1 MMSTEAE
8 KPLRKF
14 LKKVGHDHA
23 LVDLWWTGGADAV
36 LRDPRVADEVEALTP
51 DQIAA
56 LRDGD
61 LGLIK
66 AELDEEAR
74 TSGESYEDI
83 SAQGK
88 NWALV
93 RI

>member
-1 MMSTEAE
+1 MSSEAV

-14 LKKVGHDHA
+14 LKKVGNDHR

-36 LRDPRVADEVEALTP
+36 LRDPRVADEVKPLTD
-51 DQIAA
+51 DQLAA

-66 AELDEEAR
+66 TELDKEAR
-74 TSGESYEDI
+74 TAGEPDEDI
-83 SAQGK
+83 AALGK

>member
-1 MMSTEAE
+1 MSTEAE
-8 KPLRKF
+8 KPFRRF

-23 LVDLWWTGGADAV
+23 LVDFWWTYGADR
-36 LRDPRVADEVEALTP
+36 LLEDPRVADEVAALTL
-51 DQIAA
+51 DQLAA
-56 LRDGD
+56 LKDGD

-66 AELDEEAR
+66 VELDKEAR
-74 TSGESYEDI
+74 TAGEADEDI

-93 RI
+93 RV

>member
-1 MMSTEAE
+1 MSTEAE
-8 KPLRKF
+8 KPFRKF

-36 LRDPRVADEVEALTP
+36 LGDPRVEDEV
-51 DQIAA
+51 AA
-56 LRDGD
+56 LAPLQVAALKDGD

-66 AELDEEAR
+66 TELDKEAR
-74 TSGESYEDI
+74 TAGEANEDI
-83 SAQGK
+83 AALGK

-93 RI
+93 RV

>member
-1 MMSTEAE
+1 MSSEAV

-14 LKKVGHDHA
+14 LKKVGNDHR

-36 LRDPRVADEVEALTP
+36 LRDPSVEGEVADLTP
-51 DQIAA
+51 DHVAA

-66 AELDEEAR
+66 TELDKEAR
-74 TSGESYEDI
+74 TAGEADDDI
-83 SAQGK
+83 AVLGK

>member
-1 MMSTEAE
+1 MSTEAG

-14 LKKVGHDHA
+14 LKKVGNDHE
-23 LVDLWWTGGADAV
+23 LVDLWWTDGASAV
-36 LRDPRVADEVEALTP
+36 LGHPRVRAEVADLT
-51 DQIAA
+51 DDHLAA

-66 AELDEEAR
+66 TELDKEPRTAGEE
-74 TSGESYEDI
+74 DDDL
-83 SAQGK
+83 SALGK

>member
-1 MMSTEAE
+1 MSTEAE

-14 LKKVGHDHA
+14 LKKVGHDHD

-36 LRDPRVADEVEALTP
+36 LRDPRVEVEVADLKPEHVT
-51 DQIAA
+51 A

-66 AELDEEAR
+66 TELDKEAR
-74 TSGESYEDI
+74 AAGEGGGDI
-83 SAQGK
+83 TALGK

>member
-1 MMSTEAE
+1 MSTEAE

-23 LVDLWWTGGADAV
+23 LLDLWWTGGADAV
-36 LRDPRVADEVEALTP
+36 LGAPSVAAEVEALTP
-51 DQIAA
+51 DQLAA

-66 AELDEEAR
+66 AELDKEAR
-74 TSGESYEDI
+74 ISGEGYEEI

-93 RI
+93 RV

>member
-1 MMSTEAE
+1 MSTQAE
-8 KPLRKF
+8 KPFRKF
-14 LKKVGHDHA
+14 LKKVGHNHE
-23 LVDLWWTGGADAV
+23 LMDLWWTDGVERV
-36 LRDPRVADEVEALTP
+36 LQDPSVAAEVAALAP
-51 DQIAA
+51 GQLAA

-66 AELDEEAR
+66 TELDKEAR
-74 TSGESYEDI
+74 TAGETD
-83 SAQGK
+83 ADVAALGK

>member
-1 MMSTEAE
+1 MSTEAE

-23 LVDLWWTGGADAV
+23 LLDLWWTGGPDAV
-36 LRDPRVADEVEALTP
+36 LAAPSVAVEVEALTS
-51 DQIAA
+51 DQLAA

-66 AELDEEAR
+66 AELDKEAR
-74 TSGESYEDI
+74 TSGEAYEDI

>member
-1 MMSTEAE
+1 MNGGAD

-14 LKKVGHDHA
+14 LKKVGQDHR
-23 LVDLWWTGGADAV
+23 LVDLWWSDGPDAV
-36 LRDPRVADEVEALTP
+36 LQHADVAVEVAALTP
-51 DQIAA
+51 DQGAA

-66 AELDEEAR
+66 TELDKEAR
-74 TSGESYEDI
+74 TAGEDI
-83 SAQGK
+83 SALGK

>member
-1 MMSTEAE
+1 MSSEAE
-8 KPLRKF
+8 KPFRKF

-36 LRDPRVADEVEALTP
+36 LGDPRVEDEV
-51 DQIAA
+51 AA
-56 LRDGD
+56 LMPLQVAALKDGD

-66 AELDEEAR
+66 TELDKEAR
-74 TSGESYEDI
+74 TAGEADEDI
-83 SAQGK
+83 AALGK

>member
-1 MMSTEAE
+1 MSSEAE
-8 KPLRKF
+8 KYLRKF
-14 LKKVGHDHA
+14 LKKVGHNPE
-23 LVDLWWTGGADAV
+23 LVELWWTGGADAV
-36 LRDPRVADEVEALTP
+36 LGDPRVEHEVADLSA
-51 DQIAA
+51 DQVAA

-66 AELDEEAR
+66 TELDKEAR
-74 TSGESYEDI
+74 TAGEEDDDI
-83 SAQGK
+83 SALGK

>member
-1 MMSTEAE
+1 MSSEVE

-14 LKKVGHDHA
+14 LKKVGHNPE
-23 LVDLWWTGGADAV
+23 LVELWWTGGADAV
-36 LRDPRVADEVEALTP
+36 LGDPRVEDEVAALKP
-51 DQIAA
+51 DHFTA

-66 AELDEEAR
+66 TELDKEAR
-74 TSGESYEDI
+74 TAGEADEDI
-83 SAQGK
+83 SALGK

>member
-1 MMSTEAE
+1 MSSEAE
-8 KPLRKF
+8 KPLRRF

-23 LVDLWWTGGADAV
+23 LMDLWWTGGADAV
-36 LRDPRVADEVEALTP
+36 LRDPSVAVEVAALTD
-51 DQIAA
+51 DQLVA

-66 AELDEEAR
+66 AELDKEAR
-74 TSGESYEDI
+74 ISGETYEDI
-83 SAQGK
+83 AALGK

>member
-1 MMSTEAE
+1 MSTEAE

-14 LKKVGHDHA
+14 LKKVGNDHR
-23 LVDLWWTGGADAV
+23 LVDLWWTDGADAV
-36 LRDPRVADEVEALTP
+36 LRDPSVEGEVEDLTP
-51 DQIAA
+51 DQLAA

-66 AELDEEAR
+66 TELDKEAR
-74 TSGESYEDI
+74 TAGEPDEDI
-83 SAQGK
+83 AALGK

>member
-1 MMSTEAE
+1 MSTEAE
-8 KPLRKF
+8 KPFRKF
-14 LKKVGHDHA
+14 LKKVGHDHR
-23 LVDLWWTGGADAV
+23 LMDLWWTDGVERVLAD
-36 LRDPRVADEVEALTP
+36 PSVAAEVAALTLG
-51 DQIAA
+51 QLAA

-66 AELDEEAR
+66 TELDNEAR
-74 TSGESYEDI
+74 TAGEADADI
-83 SAQGK
+83 AALGK